1 MGSGA
6 GDGIRTRDILLGK
19 GTVGATSAVP
29 GRRRGR
35 LDFRITGDTMLGM
48 ETVTIR
54 DLRNHGGDVVD
65 RVEAGERVTVTRDGR
80 PVAELRPVR
89 SRGVPSAILLERW
102 RQLPAVDA
110 DVLRREMDAI
120 IDQSL

>member
-1 MGSGA
+1 
-6 GDGIRTRDILLGK
+6 
-19 GTVGATSAVP
+19 
-29 GRRRGR
+29 
-35 LDFRITGDTMLGM
+35 M

-80 PVAELRPVR
+80 PVAELRPLR
-89 SRGVPSAILLERW
+89 ARGIARKTLLERW
-102 RQLPAVDA
+102 RRLPAVEA
-110 DVLRREMDAI
+110 TALRRDIDAA

>member
-1 MGSGA
+1 M
-6 GDGIRTRDILLGK
+6 
-19 GTVGATSAVP
+19 
-29 GRRRGR
+29 
-35 LDFRITGDTMLGM
+35 
-48 ETVTIR
+48 TIR

-89 SRGVPSAILLERW
+89 SRGVPSATLLERW
-102 RQLPAVDA
+102 RHLPAVDA
-110 DVLRREMDAI
+110 DALRRDIDAI